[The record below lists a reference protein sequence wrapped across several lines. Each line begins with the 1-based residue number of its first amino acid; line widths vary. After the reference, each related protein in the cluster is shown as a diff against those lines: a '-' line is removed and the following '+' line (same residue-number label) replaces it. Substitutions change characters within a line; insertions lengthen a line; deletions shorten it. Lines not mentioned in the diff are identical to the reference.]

1 MAVHV
6 VKPGECFSLIAR
18 RYGYADYRALYDHPA
33 NADLREKRPNP
44 NVIHPG
50 DEVVIPDR
58 DARVERGLAT
68 GAVHTFALTRPKK
81 VLRVVLK
88 DHRGNPLRG
97 EACVLTLAGD
107 EAHLTTDGEGLLE
120 CAVPHGESTATL
132 AVAGRVLALRFGDLN
147 PARDAPDGGASGIKS
162 RLKNL
167 GYAVADDRAEAMRT
181 AVALFQHD
189 HGIEAS
195 GEVDDATA
203 RALVEAH
210 GC

>member
-18 RYGYADYRALYDHPA
+18 RYGYADYRALYEHPD
-33 NADLREKRPNP
+33 NAELRARRPNP

-58 DARVERGLAT
+58 EERVESGLAT
-68 GAVHTFALTRPKK
+68 GSVHTFRVRRPRKA
-81 VLRVVLK
+81 LRVVLK
-88 DHRGNPLRG
+88 DHEGNPLG
-97 EACVLTLAGD
+97 GAACVLTVAGD
-107 EAHLTTDGEGLLE
+107 EVHLMTDGEGLLE
-120 CAVPHGESTATL
+120 HAVPVDEPGATL
-132 AVAGRVLALRFGDLN
+132 VVAGRVLSLRFGNLN
-147 PARDAPDGGASGIKS
+147 PAREAPDGGLSGMRS

-167 GYAVADDRAEAMRT
+167 GYALADGRDEATRT

-189 HGIEAS
+189 HGLEAT